1 LNPLLVLVILESIM
15 FLSLSPLDKEEQS
28 KIIELV
34 IIKGDTVTAA
44 ISFPTRRLKEVP
56 LTVVLVDETVAREAD
71 IRELT
76 RLPTLWIIRTI
87 LVCSNLRAGKTHG
100 WTRNLR
106 VIVSVNKK

>member
-1 LNPLLVLVILESIM
+1 M

-44 ISFPTRRLKEVP
+44 ISFPKRRLKEVP

-71 IRELT
+71 FRELT
-76 RLPTLWIIRTI
+76 RLQILWIIRTI

-100 WTRNLR
+100 WTRSSQP
-106 VIVSVNKK
+106 IAPISKNKFI